1 GYGPRSLSELYRK
14 LTGTRGWLPG
24 TMINGIPNG
33 APSYSPD
40 PNAVCSGASR
50 PMLRMYASESGCLGS
65 ALILRFQTLSD
76 GKTAH
81 GPIRPPDGAGAGVLV
96 GVMVAV
102 GTGVGTLVAVRVLVF
117 VAARVAVRVM
127 VGVALR

>member
-1 GYGPRSLSELYRK
+1 
-14 LTGTRGWLPG
+14 
-24 TMINGIPNG
+24 
-33 APSYSPD
+33 
-40 PNAVCSGASR
+40 
-50 PMLRMYASESGCLGS
+50 MLRMYTSESACLGS
-65 ALILRFQTLSD
+65 VLIMRFQTLSD

-96 GVMVAV
+96 FVTVDV

-127 VGVALR
+127 VGVALRVGRRVGVPVTVRVRVGVLVGFAVVRVADCVGGEDGDSVSVEV